1 MSESQSHSIKAAR
14 RNIERRAVSFVDNIR
29 HPIVAQFGTTLR
41 ERRREAGM
49 TQAELA
55 AAAGLSRSYLSEVEC
70 GRESISLERAARLA
84 DALECRLADLL
95 Q

>member
-14 RNIERRAVSFVDNIR
+14 RNIKRRAVSFVDNIR